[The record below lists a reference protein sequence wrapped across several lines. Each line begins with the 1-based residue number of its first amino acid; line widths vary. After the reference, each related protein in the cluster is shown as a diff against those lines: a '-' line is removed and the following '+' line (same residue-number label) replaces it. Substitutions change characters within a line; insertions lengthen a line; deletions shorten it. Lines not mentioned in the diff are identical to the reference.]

1 MQRFAAFCLRK
12 NGAIIFTTV
21 LLPFYYHEIAE
32 NSVNTVPFSAFF
44 RDLPRFVHKN
54 LRNAKDAVTYEQQFF
69 HIICLIS
76 SHKGASVDTD
86 WRQFTA
92 FSYFFR
98 TERKSAVR
106 DAQNWHTEKTEK
118 FGILTK
124 PHFFQADNCQITRF
138 SHRRYGQANFSRI
151 SEIRLQAKPSP

>member
-21 LLPFYYHEIAE
+21 LLPFYYHEIVE
-32 NSVNTVPFSAFF
+32 NSVNTVPFAAFC

-54 LRNAKDAVTYEQQFF
+54 LRNAKGAVTYEQQFF

-92 FSYFFR
+92 FSYYFR
-98 TERKSAVR
+98 TERKSAMQNT
-106 DAQNWHTEKTEK
+106 QNWHTEKTEK
-118 FGILTK
+118 FGIFTK
-124 PHFFQADNCQITRF
+124 TAFFRLVITIQHDF
-138 SHRRYGQANFSRI
+138 CPRRYGQINFSRI